1 MTRTK
6 LTGRF
11 VGKALHLVPAL
22 LLATP
27 VFAADLQPKQLAGP
41 PAEFA
46 LMAPASPAAGKLTS
60 KSALL
65 PFELSAIAKGV
76 ASWRGTLP
84 LEGGETRLLVLAAD
98 GGSMDVAAQAP
109 GSRSATA
116 VSALARQTGR
126 TQYGLG
132 EAGYAADYYDLSGN
146 QAGAWDFEIAAGASK
161 ASRGFILMEGGG
173 PQRLESAQ
181 TAYNQTVGQAIT
193 LTARLTA
200 VTEDGSINSDRA
212 GRMQQ
217 ARMAVTNPDGAVSN
231 VAMYDDGRHGDG
243 AAGDGLY
250 AGSFVANKAGSWNA
264 QVISEGIA
272 PEGHA
277 FVRTAEH
284 LIPVVRADV
293 ALRNTAA
300 SAATKEGT
308 QLELK
313 LPVQSATDRHYRA
326 YAEVWGTDAA
336 GNPVAVAW
344 VSGMSPAVNG
354 ALSLGLD
361 TRWITAAGAKAP
373 FELRNVR
380 IEDPDHFVT
389 LSSATRTALNIASL
403 PSASKRAFTGVD
415 ESMLMGPRPAN
426 LSRSL
431 AKGVGTK
438 LLLVHGYCSGSVWN
452 SAQFANSAVFQDLN
466 QNRTHDQFAQR
477 IKTFG
482 NTWNS
487 YGVVAHSQGG
497 AAATHLY
504 TFYWSGLDLATGP
517 RLIQSVGTPYQ
528 GTALAGNLAAIGS
541 IFGAGC
547 GSNANLTYSGAS
559 SWLATIP
566 SWARAKVN
574 YYTTSF
580 NDRWWAYDYCH
591 LASDLVL
598 SDPDDGTTERAYG
611 QLSGAVNQGHKTGWC
626 HTSGMRDPAQ
636 TTDAS
641 RNATMSSQAAR

>member
-1 MTRTK
+1 VTRIRT
-6 LTGRF
+6 
-11 VGKALHLVPAL
+11 ALNFVPAL

-27 VFAADLQPKQLAGP
+27 VFAADLLPKQLSGP
-41 PAEFA
+41 ASEFA
-46 LMAPASPAAGKLTS
+46 MMAPADPAASKLTS

-65 PFELSAIAKGV
+65 PIELNQLAKGV
-76 ASWRGTLP
+76 ATWRGTLP
-84 LEGGETRLLVLAAD
+84 LEGNDTRMLVLGENGASLNFAL
-98 GGSMDVAAQAP
+98 QAP
-109 GSRSATA
+109 NSRSSTPA
-116 VSALARQTGR
+116 SALAQNSGR

-132 EAGYAADYYDLSGN
+132 ESTYAADYYDLAGV
-146 QAGAWDFEIAAGASK
+146 QAGNWSATVEAPGDKGT
-161 ASRGFILMEGGG
+161 RGFILLEGSG

-181 TAYNQTVGQAIT
+181 TAYNQTVGQTIT

-200 VTEDGSINSDRA
+200 LAADGSIAADRA

-217 ARMAVTNPDGAVSN
+217 ALIKLTHPDGQHSSVG
-231 VAMYDDGRHGDG
+231 MFDDGRHGDG
-243 AAGDGLY
+243 AAADGLY
-250 AGSFVANKAGSWNA
+250 AGSFVANKAGAWNA
-264 QVISEGIA
+264 QVVADGIA
-272 PEGHA
+272 PEGHG

-284 LIPVVRADV
+284 LIQVVASDV
-293 ALRNTAA
+293 AL
-300 SAATKEGT
+300 SAATASASSKDGT
-308 QLELK
+308 RLDLRI
-313 LPVQSATDRHYRA
+313 PVSATATDRHYRA
-326 YAEVWGTDAA
+326 YAEVWGTNQSGALV
-336 GNPVAVAW
+336 PIAW
-344 VSGMSPAVNG
+344 VSGMSPVAAG

-361 TRWITAAGAKAP
+361 SRWISAANAKAP

-380 IEDPDHFVT
+380 IEDPDYFITLAASARRSLSMPT
-389 LSSATRTALNIASL
+389 LST
-403 PSASKRAFTGVD
+403 ASKRAFTGID
-415 ESMLMGPRPAN
+415 EAMLMGPRPAS
-426 LSRSL
+426 LTKSL

-438 LLLVHGYCSGSVWN
+438 LLLVHGYCSGNVWN
-452 SAQFANSAVFQDLN
+452 AGNFSNSAVFQDLN

-487 YGVVAHSQGG
+487 YGIVAHSQGG

-504 TFYWSGLDLATGP
+504 TFYWSGLDLATGS

-528 GTALAGNLAAIGS
+528 GTSLAGNLAAIGS

-547 GSNANLTYSGAS
+547 GTNANLTYSGAA

-580 NDRWWAYDYCH
+580 TDRSWVYDYCH

-611 QLSGAVNQGHKTGWC
+611 QMSGAINQGHKTGWC
-626 HTSGMRDPAQ
+626 HTSNMRDPAQ

-641 RNATMSSQAAR
+641 RNSTMSAQAAR

>member
-1 MTRTK
+1 MTRIRT
-6 LTGRF
+6 
-11 VGKALHLVPAL
+11 ALKFAPAL

-27 VFAADLQPKQLAGP
+27 FIVFASDLQPKQLSGP
-41 PAEFA
+41 PSEFA
-46 LMAPASPAAGKLTS
+46 LMAAADPAAGKITS

-65 PFELSAIAKGV
+65 PFELTAISRGLL
-76 ASWRGTLP
+76 SWRGSLP
-84 LEGGETRLLVLAAD
+84 LEGDTRLLVLAAD
-98 GGSMDVAAQAP
+98 GSSLNLSLQAAGTRSAVAAQTL
-109 GSRSATA
+109 SRQA
-116 VSALARQTGR
+116 GR
-126 TQYGLG
+126 TEYGFG
-132 EAGYAADYYDLSGN
+132 DSSYAGDYYDLTGVRAGN
-146 QAGAWDFEIAAGASK
+146 FTATVEQHGSTAQ
-161 ASRGFILMEGGG
+161 RGFILLEGGG

-181 TAYNQTVGQAIT
+181 GAYNQTVGQSIT

-200 VTEDGSINSDRA
+200 VDADGAAVAERA
-212 GRMQQ
+212 GRMR
-217 ARMAVTNPDGAVSN
+217 AASMRVTSPDGRVST
-231 VAMYDDGRHGDG
+231 VAMFDDGRHGDG

-250 AGSFVANKAGSWNA
+250 GGAFLASKAGAWNA
-264 QVISEGIA
+264 QVIVEGIA
-272 PEGHA
+272 PEGHG

-284 LIPVVRADV
+284 LIPVVAANLSLSRA
-293 ALRNTAA
+293 AATAA
-300 SAATKEGT
+300 IKEGT
-308 QLELK
+308 HLELK
-313 LPVQSATDRHYRA
+313 LPVTASRAEGHYRA
-326 YAEVWGTDAA
+326 YAEVWGT
-336 GNPVAVAW
+336 GHRGVMVPVAW
-344 VSGMSPAVNG
+344 VSGMSTVSDG
-354 ALSLGLD
+354 ALALGLD
-361 TRWITAAGAKAP
+361 SRWISAAAAAAP

-380 IEDPDHFVT
+380 VEDPDYFVT
-389 LSSATRTALNIASL
+389 LSSSARSELTVASL
-403 PSASKRAFTGVD
+403 PAASKRAFAGLD
-415 ESMLMGPRPAN
+415 EAMLMGPRPAN
-426 LSRSL
+426 LQKSL

-452 SAQFANSAVFQDLN
+452 SAQFSNSAVFQDLN

-477 IKTFG
+477 IRTFG

-504 TFYWSGLDLATGP
+504 TYYWSGLDLATGP

-559 SWLATIP
+559 SWLAGIP

-580 NDRWWAYDYCH
+580 TDRAWVYDYCH
-591 LASDLVL
+591 LASDLIL

-636 TTDAS
+636 TTDSS
-641 RNATMSSQAAR
+641 RNSTMSSQAAR